1 MLLNNVF
8 SCLYLPVN
16 FFPRGKALYMC
27 VWESE
32 IVHEM

>member
-8 SCLYLPVN
+8 SCLFLPVN
-16 FFPRGKALYMC
+16 FFPRGIALYMC
-27 VWESE
+27 VCESK